1 MYEYGM
7 AAQMPPAFVRLMQ
20 FAGRCRNARGTGSGQ
35 DESECNSMRHVDA
48 SCPSTCACVCV
59 ATSAPTP
66 GATTRKGVGRA
77 PHTTPRTTRWRDGAA
92 QARLNDT
99 RAPVA
104 RDGAGR
110 SGSRGGRCG
119 DDPASGDMRGAA
131 AG

>member
-1 MYEYGM
+1 
-7 AAQMPPAFVRLMQ
+7 MQ
-20 FAGRCRNARGTGSGQ
+20 FAGRCRRTHAGPGA
-35 DESECNSMRHVDA
+35 DSMRHVDA

-92 QARLNDT
+92 QARFKDT

-110 SGSRGGRCG
+110 RLERRTVRG
-119 DDPASGDMRGAA
+119 
-131 AG
+131 